1 MQGDSRVDQGL
12 GQKGSRTSGA
22 DALTRHRFL
31 PTRAGVIELV
41 VLFTA
46 LMVIERL
53 LMSPGDFAKL
63 QPHPYWLPVILLSLQ
78 YGTADGVLAATVA
91 IIAGLL
97 MGSPTQGVGE
107 EYYRYLIRVW
117 AVPIGWITSAILI
130 GEIRARQRS
139 QMIELRRDLKTTR
152 GKAEDITRHCHRLED
167 KIQRLEREFATVEAN
182 SLDSL
187 TASLEDLARGN
198 AADWRNALA
207 RAHRGLIGTGSV
219 SLILRHDQTIAQVA
233 HVAALA
239 DTGADLTL
247 DLAALTPVAEAV
259 IVSRRTLCALRAED
273 AVILDGIAAMAAPL
287 IAEPGGRVLGVL
299 VLDAITP
306 ERLTTDTEN
315 RLKLLAREVAH
326 ALALRGFEDLVDVVE
341 HSPYS
346 EVAAADAG
354 VVEPAPRRVGLL
366 QRFGRA

>member
-1 MQGDSRVDQGL
+1 VDQGNA
-12 GQKGSRTSGA
+12 QQGSAKSGT

-41 VLFTA
+41 VLFA
-46 LMVIERL
+46 GLMVIERL
-53 LMSPGDFAKL
+53 LMTPGDFAKL

-78 YGTADGVLAATVA
+78 YGTADGVLAAAIA
-91 IIAGLL
+91 IIASIV

-139 QMIELRRDLKTTR
+139 QMTELRRDLKTSR
-152 GKAEDITRHCHRLED
+152 SKAEDITRHCHRLED

-187 TASLEDLARGN
+187 TASLEDLARGD
-198 AADWRNALA
+198 ADNWKNSLE
-207 RAHRGLIGTGSV
+207 RAHRSLVGTGSI
-219 SLILRHDQTIAQVA
+219 SLVLRNDHTLAHVA
-233 HVAALA
+233 HVSALSETA
-239 DTGADLTL
+239 ADLRQNQATL
-247 DLAALTPVAEAV
+247 APVLDAV
-259 IVSRRTLCALRAED
+259 IASRRTLNALRADD
-273 AVILDGIAAMAAPL
+273 AVIVDGIAAMAAPL

-299 VLDAITP
+299 VLDAIAP
-306 ERLTTDTEN
+306 ERLTVDTEN
-315 RLKLLAREVAH
+315 RLKLLAREIAH
-326 ALALRGFEDLVDVVE
+326 ALALRGFDDLIEAAEPGPQSGRPDVE
-341 HSPYS
+341 RNSD
-346 EVAAADAG
+346 ADAAEA
-354 VVEPAPRRVGLL
+354 VPRRAGIF